1 MKKCLVAKKCGS
13 CQYIMQD
20 YKEQLLLKQNQMKD
34 LFKDFN
40 VTVHPV
46 IGMEHPYGYRN
57 KVIVAFNSKY
67 EFGLYEESTHRI
79 VPSSSCLLHDDETN
93 KVLSCIQ
100 SLFRKYR
107 MSIYDEK
114 KNKGF
119 IKHVLIRRAVK
130 TNQTLVCLVATDQ
143 VFPGSKNFCNTLVKQ
158 CPSVKTIVLNV
169 NKRQTSVVLSKQ
181 EKVLFGKGFIVD
193 ELCGLTFKISAQSFY
208 QINHN
213 QCEKLYSK
221 VIDLMDGKNDVVLDT
236 YCGIGTIGMIASKN
250 AKEVIGV
257 ELNSEAYKDALNNQ
271 RMNKIDHISFVNA
284 DATEF
289 MVKLAS
295 QKKKVDC
302 VIMDPPRAGST
313 KEFIQSVKVLNPNKV
328 IYVSCDPSTQVRD
341 LKWFKDIGYTTK
353 DIYLYDM
360 FPHTE
365 HVESLIKLIR
375 K

>member
-1 MKKCLVAKKCGS
+1 MKKCLVSKKCGS
-13 CQYIMQD
+13 CKYIMQD
-20 YKEQLLLKQNQMKD
+20 YNEQLILKQNQMKE
-34 LFKDFN
+34 LFKNFN
-40 VTVHPV
+40 VNVHPV
-46 IGMEHPYGYRN
+46 VGMDYPYGYRN

-67 EFGLYEESTHRI
+67 EFGLYEEATHKI
-79 VPSSSCLLHDDETN
+79 VPSSSCLLHDDETH

-100 SLFRKYR
+100 SLFKKYR

-114 KNKGF
+114 KNRGF

-208 QINHN
+208 QINHE

-221 VIDLMDGKNDVVLDT
+221 VINLMGGKNDVVLDT

-250 AKEVIGV
+250 AKEVVGV

-271 RMNKIDHISFVNA
+271 RMNKIENISFVNA

-289 MVKLAS
+289 MVKLAA

-313 KEFIQSVKVLNPNKV
+313 KEFINSVKVLNPNKV
-328 IYVSCDPSTQVRD
+328 VYVSCDPTTQARD

-353 DIYLYDM
+353 DVYLYDM

-365 HVESLIKLIR
+365 HVESVVLMSR
-375 K
+375 M

>member
-181 EKVLFGKGFIVD
+181 EKVLFGKGFIALL
-193 ELCGLTFKISAQSFY
+193 LC
-208 QINHN
+208 
-213 QCEKLYSK
+213 
-221 VIDLMDGKNDVVLDT
+221 
-236 YCGIGTIGMIASKN
+236 
-250 AKEVIGV
+250 
-257 ELNSEAYKDALNNQ
+257 ALLGFL
-271 RMNKIDHISFVNA
+271 RR
-284 DATEF
+284 AT
-289 MVKLAS
+289 
-295 QKKKVDC
+295 
-302 VIMDPPRAGST
+302 
-313 KEFIQSVKVLNPNKV
+313 
-328 IYVSCDPSTQVRD
+328 
-341 LKWFKDIGYTTK
+341 
-353 DIYLYDM
+353 
-360 FPHTE
+360 
-365 HVESLIKLIR
+365 
-375 K
+375 